1 MSLIQDIILTT
12 MDAWGLLYLVSVE
25 ETSKKRKF
33 YFVVIYIVIF
43 CTITPFFTLS
53 DMGMKAVFAYGIPV
67 LLGAFLLKISVKKSL
82 IYMVIGVTL
91 LLLSELVIVQVGGLF
106 SKASDL
112 SDKVVLPIIY
122 STVGKIIYITL
133 LVIVEKVLYS
143 ISNKKINIR
152 SLVLFICSN
161 VGYMI
166 VSVCI
171 YADAVS
177 VNEKR
182 YSILFLVCCL
192 TIFLALVVNL
202 ISLKY
207 YLKMENKDRD
217 QEMIIYKLQVE
228 TRYYEEKMKEEE
240 RIKSIYHDMKNHILL
255 LESEREEKQEWIS
268 DIKKKIMKYEDFY
281 RTGNRFLDI
290 ILRDKIEMAQSDN
303 IHIEDDIN
311 MDGIKMF
318 DPFDISTIFGNLLDN
333 AIEACKLVQEI
344 ERRVINISARRKNQL
359 LIILV
364 KNPKPED
371 RERKMRKKGVHGYGL
386 RNVNDVVKKYG
397 GEINIEEKESQFV
410 VSIII
415 PGGKNE

>member
-33 YFVVIYIVIF
+33 YFVVIYSVIF

-182 YSILFLVCCL
+182 YNILFLVCCL

-311 MDGIKMF
+311 MDRIKMF

>member
-182 YSILFLVCCL
+182 YNILFLVCCL

>member
-281 RTGNRFLDI
+281 RTGNRFLDV

>member
-171 YADAVS
+171 YADTVS

-182 YSILFLVCCL
+182 YNILFLVCCL

-281 RTGNRFLDI
+281 RTGNRFLDV

>member
-182 YSILFLVCCL
+182 YNILFLVCCL

-281 RTGNRFLDI
+281 RTGNRFLDV

-311 MDGIKMF
+311 MDRIKMF

>member
-182 YSILFLVCCL
+182 YNILFLVCCL

-333 AIEACKLVQEI
+333 AIEAL
-344 ERRVINISARRKNQL
+344 S
-359 LIILV
+359 LIHI
-364 KNPKPED
+364 
-371 RERKMRKKGVHGYGL
+371 
-386 RNVNDVVKKYG
+386 
-397 GEINIEEKESQFV
+397 
-410 VSIII
+410 
-415 PGGKNE
+415 

>member
-182 YSILFLVCCL
+182 YNILFLVCCL

-281 RTGNRFLDI
+281 RTGNRFLDV

>member
-1 MSLIQDIILTT
+1 MGTFIFGQCGGDL
-12 MDAWGLLYLVSVE
+12 
-25 ETSKKRKF
+25 KKRKF

-182 YSILFLVCCL
+182 YNILFLVCCL

-281 RTGNRFLDI
+281 RTGNRFLDV

>member
-182 YSILFLVCCL
+182 YNILFLVCCL

-281 RTGNRFLDI
+281 RTGNRFLDV

-386 RNVNDVVKKYG
+386 LNVNDV
-397 GEINIEEKESQFV
+397 
-410 VSIII
+410 
-415 PGGKNE
+415 

>member
-182 YSILFLVCCL
+182 YNILFLVCCM

-281 RTGNRFLDI
+281 RTGNRFLDV

>member
-33 YFVVIYIVIF
+33 YFVVIYSVIF

-182 YSILFLVCCL
+182 YNILFLVCCL

-281 RTGNRFLDI
+281 RTGNRFLDV

>member
-1 MSLIQDIILTT
+1 MSLIQDIILT
-12 MDAWGLLYLVSVE
+12 MIDAWGLLYLVSAE
-25 ETSKKRKF
+25 EISKKRKF

-53 DMGMKAVFAYGIPV
+53 DMGVKAVFAYGIPV

-112 SDKVVLPIIY
+112 SDEVVLPIMY

-182 YSILFLVCCL
+182 YNILFLVCCL

-207 YLKMENKDRD
+207 YLKMENKDRN
-217 QEMIIYKLQVE
+217 QEMTIYKLQVE
-228 TRYYEEKMKEEE
+228 TRYYEEKMKEE

-255 LESEREEKQEWIS
+255 MESEREEKQEWIS

-303 IHIEDDIN
+303 INIEDDIN
-311 MDGIKMF
+311 MEGIEIL
-318 DPFDISTIFGNLLDN
+318 DPFDISIIFGNLIDN
-333 AIEACKLVQEI
+333 AIEACKLVKDMEM
-344 ERRVINISARRKNQL
+344 RVINISARKRNQL
-359 LIILV
+359 LIIHV
-364 KNPKPED
+364 TNPEPED
-371 RERKMRKKGVHGYGL
+371 RGEVMRKKGIHGYGL
-386 RNVNDVVKKYG
+386 KNVNDVVKKYG
-397 GEINIEEKESQFV
+397 GEISIEEKESQFV

-415 PGGKNE
+415 PGGKDE

>member
-122 STVGKIIYITL
+122 SNVGNIIYITL
-133 LVIVEKVLYS
+133 LVIVEKFLYS

-182 YSILFLVCCL
+182 YNILFLVCCL

-281 RTGNRFLDI
+281 RTGNRFLDV

>member
-1 MSLIQDIILTT
+1 M
-12 MDAWGLLYLVSVE
+12 
-25 ETSKKRKF
+25 
-33 YFVVIYIVIF
+33 
-43 CTITPFFTLS
+43 
-53 DMGMKAVFAYGIPV
+53 
-67 LLGAFLLKISVKKSL
+67 
-82 IYMVIGVTL
+82 
-91 LLLSELVIVQVGGLF
+91 LF
-106 SKASDL
+106 
-112 SDKVVLPIIY
+112 
-122 STVGKIIYITL
+122 
-133 LVIVEKVLYS
+133 
-143 ISNKKINIR
+143 R
-152 SLVLFICSN
+152 S
-161 VGYMI
+161 
-166 VSVCI
+166 
-171 YADAVS
+171 
-177 VNEKR
+177 
-182 YSILFLVCCL
+182 
-192 TIFLALVVNL
+192 
-202 ISLKY
+202 
-207 YLKMENKDRD
+207 
-217 QEMIIYKLQVE
+217 